1 MICDARHSRSIGL
14 SIRLTMAS
22 DFRAA
27 ILLLL
32 QRRCTLTAR
41 SRSPVD
47 DPLAEKDSRLAT
59 RHRFSFSFLPLSS
72 FSFLSRT
79 SSSRLNACRFRHELL
94 SCIGEAKK
102 RQRKIRGEFVFSS
115 ERFRSSKRDDAGR
128 ENGSL
133 TLQFRG
139 SDVLSP

>member
-1 MICDARHSRSIGL
+1 MICDARHPPSIGL
-14 SIRLTMAS
+14 STRLTMAN

-27 ILLLL
+27 ILLSSCGGS
-32 QRRCTLTAR
+32 RRR
-41 SRSPVD
+41 SLSGKGQSSRDSASYFLSPSS
-47 DPLAEKDSRLAT
+47 P
-59 RHRFSFSFLPLSS
+59 FLP
-72 FSFLSRT
+72 FLFYHER

-102 RQRKIRGEFVFSS
+102 RQRKTRDEFVFSS

-133 TLQFRG
+133 TLQFAAANR
-139 SDVLSP
+139 